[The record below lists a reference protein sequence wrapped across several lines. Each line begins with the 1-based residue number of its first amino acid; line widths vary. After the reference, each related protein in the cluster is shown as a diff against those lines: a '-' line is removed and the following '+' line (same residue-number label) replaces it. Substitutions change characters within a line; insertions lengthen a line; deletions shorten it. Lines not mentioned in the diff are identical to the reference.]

1 MVMSNI
7 KMCDYTCSEGTYL
20 LPRIES
26 GTENRFAYLYS
37 SFISCGSEMSKTVCE
52 KGEDALRGLSLRLG
66 TVENAFGA
74 DLTNIF
80 VGIYRIGE
88 RMPVWQEVLDYGTD
102 FKMDVELELDDV
114 TLACGRYFLLFGNIR
129 PSGDALPYAVEFAG
143 CYRQDFA
150 VLPGAGAVDR
160 PMVTACAI
168 EYVAPGKRGKD
179 GPNSFLA
186 RVGGFPLYKLT
197 VTLDRTPDLIRDRFD
212 LRTFDEGLR
221 CCDTLSDVFR
231 QPTEELL
238 FVPPHGVPHGTSHFI
253 LYHNDEP
260 FVHFS
265 CNRNVRFGPLR
276 MEYLTPD
283 SLYWHLL
290 DNETLRSY
298 CCRAIKGKLLR
309 YLTQPD
315 LPTPECL
322 ALGNDYGFWLS
333 CILEDLYVGMPRR
346 SPVVTQD
353 FEDLVSSQTEPC
365 VFVVSDWE
373 NWPEERL
380 AEWIACMER
389 HARGGSH
396 RWVFSGKSRDV
407 KALLAKHASLSR
419 LIPAEHRWYTDPLT
433 KMERLYVAI
442 DNDSNGDLLPSFT
455 RYESLYTQ
463 IVTPT
468 SR

>member
-1 MVMSNI
+1 MKTPI
-7 KMCDYTCSEGTYL
+7 AILILILTFICGT
-20 LPRIES
+20 
-26 GTENRFAYLYS
+26 A
-37 SFISCGSEMSKTVCE
+37 
-52 KGEDALRGLSLRLG
+52 
-66 TVENAFGA
+66 
-74 DLTNIF
+74 
-80 VGIYRIGE
+80 GE
-88 RMPVWQEVLDYGTD
+88 RTDVARYVNPLIGTD
-102 FKMDVELELDDV
+102 F
-114 TLACGRYFLLFGNIR
+114 TGNT
-129 PSGDALPYAVEFAG
+129 Y
-143 CYRQDFA
+143 
-150 VLPGAGAVDR
+150 PGAQVPFGMVQLSPDNGLSGWDRIAGYFYPDSTIAGFSHTHLSGTGAGDLYD
-160 PMVTACAI
+160 I
-168 EYVAPGKRGKD
+168 
-179 GPNSFLA
+179 SFM
-186 RVGGFPLYKLT
+186 P
-197 VTLDRTPDLIRDRFD
+197 VTLDRTPDFIRDRFD

-221 CCDTLSDVFR
+221 RCDTLSVVFR

-298 CCRAIKGKLLR
+298 GCRAIKGKLLR

-315 LPTPECL
+315 LPTPEYL

-346 SPVVTQD
+346 SPEATQD
-353 FEDLVSSQTEPC
+353 FEGFVNSQTEPC
-365 VFVVSDWE
+365 VFVVSNWE

-396 RWVFSGKSRDV
+396 RWVFSGKSREV